1 MRPLLV
7 LAGLL
12 LASQAHAIPFTATI
26 GPLFELVGGSET
38 ADNLDDI
45 DPFVFGFLGLPSP
58 DVGVS
63 TFYLSVEFVNIDL
76 DGADEFFEV
85 TVNGQDT
92 GITSEPETISFDGD
106 TDDTGDFLLPIAFA
120 TFGGFSGGALEVI
133 LNPSLVGD
141 QGVDFGYL
149 RGTVTASVSYEAVPE
164 PTTTLLFATGL
175 LGLALRRRLSA

>member
-63 TFYLSVEFVNIDL
+63 TFYLSVD
-76 DGADEFFEV
+76 FEV